1 VIAVVVI
8 THNRLHLLRQN
19 VGSVLARTS
28 SRTTEVVVW
37 DNGSHDGT
45 REYLAAWD
53 DPRVRVVTHSE
64 NIGQNAYARAFAMTR
79 APYLVELDDD
89 VVSAPEGWDSVL
101 LDAFRTLPRMGYLAA
116 NLADDPYDT
125 AVRYIRYLR
134 EERGAYRRAVE
145 NGIAILEGPTGGGC
159 TMTSREVYDRV
170 GGFREH
176 PSLVYWREDADYAR
190 RVRKHGFRCA
200 ILEGLEVVHHGGTHY
215 SPPTPAKVRLHEL
228 EHLRRARRDPLKR
241 LLLRLPLVA
250 RLNRRLGWFDAPHAY
265 DPTQWGREVAHT
277 DDTEQRRHGPDE

>member
-19 VGSVLARTS
+19 VENVLARTS
-28 SRTTEVVVW
+28 SKTTEVVVW
-37 DNGSHDGT
+37 DNGSDDGT
-45 REYLAAWD
+45 HEYLAAWD
-53 DPRVRVVTHSE
+53 DPRVRVVTHPE

-79 APYLVELDDD
+79 APYLIELDDD
-89 VVSAPEGWDSVL
+89 VVSAPEDWDAVL

-116 NLADDPYDT
+116 NLANDPYDT

-134 EERGAYRRAVE
+134 EERRAYRRAVE

-159 TMTSREVYDRV
+159 TMTSREVFDRV

-200 ILEGLEVVHHGGTHY
+200 ILEGLEVVHHGGPHY
-215 SPPTPAKVRLHEL
+215 SPPSPAKVRLHEL
-228 EHLRRARRDPLKR
+228 EHVRRGRRDRVKR
-241 LLLRLPLVA
+241 LLLHVPLVA
-250 RLNRRLGWFDAPHAY
+250 RLNGRLGWFDPPHAY
-265 DPTQWGREVAHT
+265 DPALWGREVART
-277 DDTEQRRHGPDE
+277 DERHGRHE